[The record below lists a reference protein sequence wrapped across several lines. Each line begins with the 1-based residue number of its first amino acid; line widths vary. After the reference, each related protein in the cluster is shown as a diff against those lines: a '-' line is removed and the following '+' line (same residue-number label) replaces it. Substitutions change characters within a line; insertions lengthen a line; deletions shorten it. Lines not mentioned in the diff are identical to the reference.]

1 MARIFVGLDGS
12 PSERHVLAAAVK
24 LASKLGGR
32 LILFHAVNLPLSLP
46 VTALAVTPDEVGVLL
61 TRQSEQH
68 MKELAAKLPPELVER
83 VQVEVGVPWRTLCA
97 FAESD
102 GAELIVIGSHG
113 YSGIDRLIGTTAAKV
128 VNHAHCSVLVERT
141 PAT

>member
-1 MARIFVGLDGS
+1 MTRIFVGLDGS
-12 PSERHVLAAAVK
+12 PSERHVLAAAVT
-24 LASKLGGR
+24 LATKLGGR
-32 LILFHAVNLPLSLP
+32 LILFHAVNLPLALP

-68 MKELAAKLPPELVER
+68 LKQLAAKLPAALVER
-83 VQVEVGVPWRTLCA
+83 VQVELGVPWRTLCA

-141 PAT
+141 PAS